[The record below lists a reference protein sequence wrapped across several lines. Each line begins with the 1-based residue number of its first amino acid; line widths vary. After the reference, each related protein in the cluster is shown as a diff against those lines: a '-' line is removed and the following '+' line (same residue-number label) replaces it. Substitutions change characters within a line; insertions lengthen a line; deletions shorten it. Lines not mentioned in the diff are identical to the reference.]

1 MRSKIMKNW
10 DQRFEII
17 KKLAAKKFS
26 SASGKFSPKT
36 FEESLGLSSKK
47 WHAWAGGQV
56 PSTEDMGKIAKTLGL
71 SLDWLILGEGEPYA
85 MASRPAQQPPVAPA
99 PAPHPDSAV
108 HIARPLPMVGLASCG
123 INGWAQVDNY
133 AATAQPITLGPRALA
148 VVAAGESMV
157 PAGIFSGMICYA
169 DPDQAAGKGDA
180 VYVARRDGTGTIKLF
195 LGRGARD
202 GYIRLK
208 GWLPPDKAGK
218 REEFT
223 VEELETQITTLAPVL
238 YVRRRI

>member
-1 MRSKIMKNW
+1 MQDWN
-10 DQRFEII
+10 QAF
-17 KKLAAKKFS
+17 KLIREEVAKKIYDGDVS
-26 SASGKFSPKT
+26 SVRPGPAEAF
-36 FEESLGLSSKK
+36 LGVTRNK
-47 WHAWAGGQV
+47 WRSWAKGQV
-56 PSTEDMGKIAKTLGL
+56 PTTEDMGRIAKILGL
-71 SLDWLILGEGEPYA
+71 SLDWLIFGEGEPYA
-85 MASRPAQQPPVAPA
+85 AAPRPAQPPPVAS
-99 PAPHPDSAV
+99 APHPDSAV

-133 AATAQPITLGPRALA
+133 AATAQPITLGPRAVA

-169 DPDQAAGKGDA
+169 DPDQPAGVGDA
-180 VYVARRDGTGTIKLF
+180 VYVARADRSGTIKLF

-218 REEFT
+218 REEFFMD
-223 VEELETQITTLAPVL
+223 ELEAQITTMAPVL